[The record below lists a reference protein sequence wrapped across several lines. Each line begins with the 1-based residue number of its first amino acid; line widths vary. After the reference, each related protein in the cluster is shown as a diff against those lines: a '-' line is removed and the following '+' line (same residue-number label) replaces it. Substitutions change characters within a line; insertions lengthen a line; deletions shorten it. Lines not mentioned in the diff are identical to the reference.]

1 MREVNFQNV
10 DLNLLRVFDSVYRER
25 HLTRAGQYLCL
36 TQPAMSHAL
45 ARLRTLFGDE
55 LFLRT
60 SRGMEPTPGAEQIAG
75 PISEAIGAV
84 QRLLQGIARFD
95 PLAAQM
101 TFRIGVTDHTSAVV
115 LPPLLERLREH
126 APGIDIQASHVN
138 VESARELLDE
148 GALHLAVV
156 GSGDH
161 PPRFDVRHLLREP
174 LVCMGAHDH
183 PGLVEPLTLQGFAA
197 LDHIVV
203 SPSASHR
210 SLIDQLLA
218 SKNLRRRTVLSIPF
232 LTAVPQLVANSRL
245 VCVVPRN
252 LVDRLEPYGRFRWL
266 PVPLEGAYFDFFAVW
281 HSRETLTPSHDW
293 LRSQVL
299 GSAGAG

>member
-1 MREVNFQNV
+1 MREVNFKNV
-10 DLNLLRVFDSVYRER
+10 DLNLLRVFDAVYRER
-25 HLTRAGQYLCL
+25 NLTRAGQYLCL

-60 SRGMEPTPGAEQIAG
+60 PRGMEPTPGAMQIAG

-84 QRLLQGIARFD
+84 HRLLQGTTRFD
-95 PLAAQM
+95 PLAVRM

-115 LPPLLERLREH
+115 LPSLLERLRVH

-138 VESARELLDE
+138 VESAREQLDE

-183 PGLVEPLTLQGFAA
+183 PGLEQPLTLQRFAA

-218 SKNLRRRTVLSIPF
+218 SHNLTRRTVLSIPF
-232 LTAVPQLVANSRL
+232 LTAVPQLVAQARL

-252 LVDRLEPYGRFRWL
+252 LAERLEPYGSFRWL
-266 PVPLEGAYFDFFAVW
+266 PVPLEGAYFDFFALW
-281 HSRETLTPSHDW
+281 HSRETVTASHAW

-299 GSAGAG
+299 GTAGQG

>member
-1 MREVNFQNV
+1 MREVNFKNV
-10 DLNLLRVFDSVYRER
+10 DLNLLRVFDAVYRER

-60 SRGMEPTPGAEQIAG
+60 ARGMEPTPGAEQIAG

-84 QRLLQGIARFD
+84 QRLLQGTTRFD
-95 PLAAQM
+95 PLAARM

-115 LPPLLERLREH
+115 LPPLLERLRGQ

-148 GALHLAVV
+148 GLLHLAVV

-183 PGLVEPLTLQGFAA
+183 PELEKPLTLQRFAA

-218 SKNLRRRTVLSIPF
+218 SHNLRRRTVLSIPF
-232 LTAVPQLVANSRL
+232 LTAVPQLVAHSRL
-245 VCVVPRN
+245 ACVVPRN
-252 LVDRLEPYGRFRWL
+252 LVERLAPYGCFRWQ
-266 PVPLEGAYFDFFAVW
+266 PVPLEGAYFDFFALW
-281 HSRETLTPSHDW
+281 HSRETLTPSHEW

-299 GSAGAG
+299 GTVGSG